1 MKTPAPCDVTRWAMR
16 FAALPAPKDV
26 AELPSL
32 SKVRSTMALAPDVG
46 IAPITPLAML
56 SGGPKP
62 YDANADT
69 AIS

>member
-1 MKTPAPCDVTRWAMR
+1 
-16 FAALPAPKDV
+16 
-26 AELPSL
+26 
-32 SKVRSTMALAPDVG
+32 MALAPDVG